1 MNLTQNELKELNFLS
16 NDSGIDLKKFKL
28 YFVLFKIKTNMN
40 IKEYVQQYMDLE
52 NEYSLFSDYIQKS
65 GPLIEPD
72 IRLFYSVFFIP
83 NYCDSIKSQIK
94 KFEAEQNNY
103 KLLKKDFDE
112 IVITNQLL
120 IVHSK
125 IL

>member
-28 YFVLFKIKTNMN
+28 YFALFKIKTNMN
-40 IKEYVQQYMDLE
+40 IEEYVQLYMDLE

-65 GPLIEPD
+65 GTLIEPD

-83 NYCDSIKSQIK
+83 NYGDSIKSQIK
-94 KFEAEQNNY
+94 KFEAEHSNC
-103 KLLKKDFDE
+103 KFLKKDFDE
-112 IVITNQLL
+112 ILITNQLL
-120 IVHSK
+120 IIHSE
-125 IL
+125 LQ